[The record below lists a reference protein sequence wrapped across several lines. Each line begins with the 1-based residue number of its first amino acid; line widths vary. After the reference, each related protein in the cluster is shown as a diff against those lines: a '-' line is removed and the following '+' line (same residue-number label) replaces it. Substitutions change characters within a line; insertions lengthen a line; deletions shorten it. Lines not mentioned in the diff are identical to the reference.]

1 MKSEKKPACVDWSH
15 AFFGTATVGE
25 KGQLVIPSEARAEM
39 NMHPGDKLLIMRHP
53 VHAGL
58 MVFKFDAVKEFV
70 DDFQRN
76 LVAFEDKQEE
86 GV

>member
-1 MKSEKKPACVDWSH
+1 MKPRNKPACVDWSH

-25 KGQLVIPSEARAEM
+25 KGQLVIPAEARAEM
-39 NMHPGDKLLIMRHP
+39 NMQPGDKLLIMRHP

-58 MVFKFDAVKEFV
+58 MMFKFDAVKEFV

-76 LVAFEDKQEE
+76 LEQFEEE
-86 GV
+86 DGKNP